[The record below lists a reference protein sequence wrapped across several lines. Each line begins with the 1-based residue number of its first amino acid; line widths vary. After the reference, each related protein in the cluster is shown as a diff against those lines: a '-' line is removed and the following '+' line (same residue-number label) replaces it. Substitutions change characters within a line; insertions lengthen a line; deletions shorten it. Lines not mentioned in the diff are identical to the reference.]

1 MGFGDKLFHWL
12 EPQLLQVW
20 CGDNSNSIWLVVST
34 FQPIVSFP
42 KGRDP
47 KQILR
52 TRPRK
57 LLILCFQL
65 FESRKSFKEVCSLC
79 GQSSHHPLVTVVL
92 YLPWF
97 TRCFLI
103 LAGCS
108 QALCL
113 QSLLRLGQTHQVVLG
128 LCGRTHQGSW
138 AGLAGLVN
146 LRWASFLFLCVGI
159 TRSYPQRVCGIFSH
173 RILPS
178 CSVGQPKAGHQNY

>member
-1 MGFGDKLFHWL
+1 M
-12 EPQLLQVW
+12 
-20 CGDNSNSIWLVVST
+20 IST

-65 FESRKSFKEVCSLC
+65 FESRKPFKEMCSLC

-92 YLPWF
+92 YLPRF
-97 TRCFLI
+97 IQCFLI
-103 LAGCS
+103 LAWCS

-113 QSLLRLGQTHQVVLG
+113 QSLLKQGLDRLTRLSYVCVVELTKEAGLG
-128 LCGRTHQGSW
+128 W
-138 AGLAGLVN
+138 AGWAGKPEMSRFPFPSCWDYKIMPPYLTPLPQECVVSSAIESCHLALLGSQKQDTKTINML
-146 LRWASFLFLCVGI
+146 SFLTEL
-159 TRSYPQRVCGIFSH
+159 SPQ
-173 RILPS
+173 P
-178 CSVGQPKAGHQNY
+178 